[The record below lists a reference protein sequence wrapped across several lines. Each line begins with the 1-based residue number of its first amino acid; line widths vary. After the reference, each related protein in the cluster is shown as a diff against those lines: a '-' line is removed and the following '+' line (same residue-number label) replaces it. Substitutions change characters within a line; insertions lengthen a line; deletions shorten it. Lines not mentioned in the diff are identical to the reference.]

1 MSNQALCG
9 KGASDSNIG
18 YYYRIVFPVGEEA
31 TYSFKT
37 PTDFGNGGFSVLD
50 QEIKGLA
57 NSDIS

>member
-50 QEIKGLA
+50 GDFKA
-57 NSDIS
+57 FDATDIT